1 MTINFYGAARP
12 LADDDVRTIA
22 GYLGCQVAS
31 VRAVLAVEAAGKGFD
46 SKGRPKML
54 FEPHVFYRNLSG
66 ARRDEAVRQGLAY
79 SKWGMKSYP
88 ADSYPRLV
96 AAMAI
101 DEPAALKAAS
111 WGLGQVLGE
120 NYTAAGFS
128 NPHEM
133 VLAMTRS
140 EGAQLYAMARFIV
153 TKGLQSKLRAFDWAG
168 FARGYNGA
176 GYKKNAYDTKLA
188 SAYAKRPAA
197 EKVTPPPAS
206 VADLAA
212 LVGGAAPAP
221 VPSPSAPVPTP
232 PAPMPPDDP
241 MPVPEPPQPAPLGF
255 WARLWRALF
264 G

>member
-12 LADDDVRTIA
+12 LADADVQTIA
-22 GYLGCQVAS
+22 GYLGCQVAA

-54 FEPHVFYRNLSG
+54 FEPHVFYRNLLG
-66 ARRDEAVRQGLAY
+66 AKRDEAVRQGLAY

-120 NYTAAGFS
+120 NYAAAGFA

-153 TKGLQSKLRAFDWAG
+153 TKGLQSKLRTFDWAG
-168 FARGYNGA
+168 FARGYNGV

-188 SAYAKRPAA
+188 SSYAKRPAA
-197 EKVTPPPAS
+197 ERVTPPPAS
-206 VADLAA
+206 ATELAA
-212 LVGGAAPAP
+212 LIGGAPAP
-221 VPSPSAPVPTP
+221 VSSPQAPVPASP
-232 PAPMPPDDP
+232 PPMPPDDP
-241 MPVPEPPQPAPLGF
+241 MPVPEPPQPAPEGF